1 MMKLIYLI
9 FILFL
14 VEPLVGQEHN
24 RILFGTS
31 VSGNNGSYVILQAES
46 DIDIAFIRAEFRTNF
61 EDDNF
66 VYVKMAFRVY
76 HTDNFEFF
84 AAMPPMYYKLGK
96 GYVTPFNFEVQYK
109 EQMCI
114 NLDIYRDKPVL
125 SIQLRLPI
133 RHK

>member
-1 MMKLIYLI
+1 MKISW
-9 FILFL
+9 
-14 VEPLVGQEHN
+14 LVGLLFISVSLFSQERN

-46 DIDIAFIRAEFRTNF
+46 DIDIAFLRVEGRSDLNG
-61 EDDNF
+61 DNQ

-109 EQMCI
+109 ERMCI

-125 SIQLRLPI
+125 SIQLRIPI
-133 RHK
+133 KHK